1 MSDSLRRLTLIQQN
15 DTHAQFEA
23 HPELF
28 WRDGKPAYRTLGGYA
43 RAATVV
49 RRIREETAGAC
60 FFVDC
65 GDTIHG
71 TGAAQWTKGA
81 AIVPILNAMGV
92 DLMTP
97 GNWEWGF
104 GPQVLRERIA
114 AMNFPVVC
122 CNVERADS
130 SEKEFEPCL
139 VREIG
144 GVRVGFAGVTSPIV
158 TQTMPRP
165 MGLGLR
171 FGEPVEA
178 LSKAIFKL
186 RHEERAELVVVVS
199 HVGFPQ
205 DVKLA
210 KEVEGMDVILSAH
223 THNRLEKPVQ
233 VGKTLLIQSGFGG
246 SFLGRLDLE
255 VSDGH
260 VCGYSHELIPI
271 EESIAPDAEVE
282 RVVNEQLAPFRAR
295 LGEVVGQTAT
305 PLDRMTVL
313 EATMDNLLTDAYRDL
328 TGAEVAFSHGWRYG
342 SPILPGDVTL
352 GNLWQIIPTNP
363 EVVTFELS
371 GAQILKRIEANLES
385 VYAPDAFQQKGG
397 FVMRVSGL
405 NAIVYLNNPK
415 GTRVEHLDIAG
426 EPLDLKRRYRVAAA
440 GEQSTQGAGKVEAT
454 GVCAIDALRKYF
466 ESHSPVRADLTH
478 AKFVAV

>member
-1 MSDSLRRLTLIQQN
+1 MNGKLTLIQQN

-28 WRDGKPAYRTLGGYA
+28 RENGVDTYRMMGGYA

-49 RRIREETAGAC
+49 RQIREETAGEC
-60 FFVDC
+60 CLVDC
-65 GDTIHG
+65 GDAIHG
-71 TGAAQWTKGA
+71 TAVAQWTMGA
-81 AIVPILNAMGV
+81 AIVPVLNAMGV

-104 GPQVLRERIA
+104 GPEVLRERVA
-114 AMNFPVVC
+114 EMKFPVLC
-122 CNVERADS
+122 CNVEHADTG
-130 SEKEFEPCL
+130 ENEFEPCL

-144 GVRVGFAGVTSPIV
+144 GVRVGFVGVTSPIV

-171 FGEPVEA
+171 FIEPADA
-178 LSKAIFKL
+178 LPKAIFKL
-186 RHEERAELVVVVS
+186 RHEQNAEIIVLVS

-205 DVKLA
+205 EVKFA
-210 KEVEGMDVILSAH
+210 KEIEGLDVILSAH

-233 VGKTLLIQSGFGG
+233 IGKTLLIQSGFGG

-255 VSDGH
+255 VCDGK
-260 VCGYSHELIPI
+260 VCEYSHQLIALEASI
-271 EESIAPDAEVE
+271 EEDVEVQ
-282 RVVNEQLAPFRAR
+282 RVVNEQLAPHCAK
-295 LGEVVGQTAT
+295 LNQVVGQTAT
-305 PLDRMTVL
+305 ALNRMAVL
-313 EATMDNLLTDAYRDL
+313 EATMDNLLTDAYLDL

-342 SPILPGDVTL
+342 SPIMAGDVTL
-352 GNLWQIIPTNP
+352 GDLWQIIPTNP

-371 GAQILKRIEANLES
+371 GAHILQRIEANLQS

-405 NAIVYLNNPK
+405 NATVALNNPK

-426 EPLDLKRRYRVAAA
+426 APLDLKRRYRVAAA
-440 GEQSTQGAGKVEAT
+440 GEQSTQNAQNVQPT
-454 GVCAIDALRKYF
+454 GVNAIDALCNYLQR
-466 ESHSPVRADLTH
+466 HSPVRAELTH
-478 AKFVAV
+478 TKFIAV